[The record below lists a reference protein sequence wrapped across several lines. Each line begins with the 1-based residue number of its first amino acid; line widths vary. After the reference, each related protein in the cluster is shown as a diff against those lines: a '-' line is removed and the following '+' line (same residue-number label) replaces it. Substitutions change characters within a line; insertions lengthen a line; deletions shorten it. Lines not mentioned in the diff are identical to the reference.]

1 MSVFITQNVSFVLTR
16 PNLVMFRQR
25 GSGYQLEMAKMQRTT
40 FQAGIAWTGIL
51 AFAALGLFLLARGS
65 AFGRPDMGRNSV
77 ERCGRMLSLRQKL
90 ATGLIDN
97 AATRI

>member
-16 PNLVMFRQR
+16 PNLLMFRQR

-51 AFAALGLFLLARGS
+51 AFAALGLFLLAREEVLSDAQIWAGILL
-65 AFGRPDMGRNSV
+65 SV
-77 ERCGRMLSLRQKL
+77 AVGYYLCDKSWRR
-90 ATGLIDN
+90 D
-97 AATRI
+97 